1 METIDELIY
10 SEFSKVE
17 YSVIGRIANA
27 PIFVNNDNSD
37 FWLIMEDYDI
47 DVEFQKSL
55 ADNYEGI
62 MDGYIAAAKN
72 TSVLVLKKLS
82 ILMMQIRIGLL
93 KWKTINSIL
102 RSMFY
107 SILILLGIC

>member
-37 FWLIMEDYDI
+37 FWLIMDDYDI
-47 DVEFQKSL
+47 DVEFQ
-55 ADNYEGI
+55 
-62 MDGYIAAAKN
+62 
-72 TSVLVLKKLS
+72 
-82 ILMMQIRIGLL
+82 
-93 KWKTINSIL
+93 
-102 RSMFY
+102 
-107 SILILLGIC
+107 